1 VKEAIANCESAVRQY
16 PDQLR
21 FQYQLGRS
29 LQSVDRNRAYEM
41 HRKVASLRY
50 PAAYDNLGWIFF
62 ERKNMPEAVNAFR
75 MGVRLGDPDSM
86 VSLAEMVDRG
96 HTTPTDPSETKI
108 ALYERA
114 AALGHPAGQRALLAE
129 QAKEAKAAQDLAMQQ
144 QQQRLMLEVLGTV
157 IQNVR
162 R

>member
-1 VKEAIANCESAVRQY
+1 
-16 PDQLR
+16 
-21 FQYQLGRS
+21 
-29 LQSVDRNRAYEM
+29 
-41 HRKVASLRY
+41 
-50 PAAYDNLGWIFF
+50 
-62 ERKNMPEAVNAFR
+62 

-96 HTTPTDPSETKI
+96 HTTPTDQSETKI
-108 ALYERA
+108 SLYERA
-114 AALGHPAGQRALLAE
+114 ASLGHPAGQRGLQAE
-129 QAKEAKAAQDLAMQQ
+129 QAKEAKAAQDLAIQQ